1 MSKFIN
7 SVIVIIV
14 LWTCF
19 IMGMLSEY
27 YINKYWVIVSIIIG
41 IVGIELGRHLKF

>member
-1 MSKFIN
+1 MNKFIN
-7 SVIVIIV
+7 GVIVIIV

-27 YINKYWVIVSIIIG
+27 YSDKYWVIVSILIGIIG
-41 IVGIELGRHLKF
+41 MELGRHLKF